1 MRFFLRMYDFGVKKQ
16 FEGIHRSTFDL
27 TNQRYFWCIFTMHRR
42 HLWEKKNNFIILWYK
57 NRHRR
62 LNNSSKTFFKSME
75 IYSFFETENV
85 VWIFSQ
91 FNIMLPISFQV
102 VFKFFAVNIVLQDT
116 VIAFGKRDVKK
127 GRTLTADHMILFNQ
141 SELNQK
147 VKSCTRALKPSFV
160 KLFWKKGTP

>member
-1 MRFFLRMYDFGVKKQ
+1 MESSFNKVADLKADMRMRFFLRMYDFGVKKQ

-102 VFKFFAVNIVLQDT
+102 VFKFFAVNIDSFARYCNCFRQ
-116 VIAFGKRDVKK
+116 KRRKK
-127 GRTLTADHMILFNQ
+127 GAYPYCGSHD
-141 SELNQK
+141 
-147 VKSCTRALKPSFV
+147 FV
-160 KLFWKKGTP
+160 